1 MTCSRRRLS
10 PRLPPSISASAGAD
24 VLCSPVK
31 GKVIKMA
38 DVPDPV
44 FGGEVLGKGCA
55 VWPEDDLVYAPCDGK
70 VTVTM
75 GHAVGLQSDSGIE
88 VLVHVGVDT
97 VNMNGDGFEG
107 FVKADDVVKAGQ
119 PILKIDRA
127 KIAAAGYKDC
137 VVVAV
142 SNTAEFADVAL
153 TVEVDSDVAA
163 GDGHPLGPP
172 PRSPPVTSSLRSSAS
187 KLRRPKDVQGWSG
200 FPATFFIAPRESV
213 LLHVGRACKPFGR

>member
-1 MTCSRRRLS
+1 MGLFDMFKKKAE
-10 PRLPPSISASAGAD
+10 PAAAAAPASISASAGAD

-107 FVKADDVVKAGQ
+107 FVKADDVVKAGAVRNLVKE
-119 PILKIDRA
+119 PASAASLK
-127 KIAAAGYKDC
+127 
-137 VVVAV
+137 AV
-142 SNTAEFADVAL
+142 RVSI
-153 TVEVDSDVAA
+153 
-163 GDGHPLGPP
+163 PLMQE
-172 PRSPPVTSSLRSSAS
+172 SAS
-187 KLRRPKDVQGWSG
+187 TAGRHRSVRARAS
-200 FPATFFIAPRESV
+200 TFFSSCRRSDSAHLAAV
-213 LLHVGRACKPFGR
+213 T

>member
-1 MTCSRRRLS
+1 MGLFDMFKKKAE
-10 PRLPPSISASAGAD
+10 PAAAAAPASISASAGAD

-142 SNTAEFADVAL
+142 SNTAEFADVELAVCWCVFRHDL
-153 TVEVDSDVAA
+153 FNN
-163 GDGHPLGPP
+163 
-172 PRSPPVTSSLRSSAS
+172 
-187 KLRRPKDVQGWSG
+187 RPCDRQRDNRYGKEYRQLYCEACSEDNCDQGCQCTQCE
-200 FPATFFIAPRESV
+200 PY
-213 LLHVGRACKPFGR
+213 

>member
-1 MTCSRRRLS
+1 
-10 PRLPPSISASAGAD
+10 
-24 VLCSPVK
+24 
-31 GKVIKMA
+31 MA

-127 KIAAAGYKDC
+127 KIAAAGYK
-137 VVVAV
+137 
-142 SNTAEFADVAL
+142 TASWWPCP
-153 TVEVDSDVAA
+153 T
-163 GDGHPLGPP
+163 PP
-172 PRSPPVTSSLRSSAS
+172 SLPMSSLPSRPTPPSPPVTPSLRSSAS

-200 FPATFFIAPRESV
+200 FPATFFIAPWGSV

>member
-1 MTCSRRRLS
+1 MGLFDMFKKKAE
-10 PRLPPSISASAGAD
+10 PAAAAAPASISASAGAD

-127 KIAAAGYKDC
+127 RSLPP
-137 VVVAV
+137 VTR
-142 SNTAEFADVAL
+142 TASSWPCPTPPSSL
-153 TVEVDSDVAA
+153 TSSS
-163 GDGHPLGPP
+163 PSRPSLP
-172 PRSPPVTSSLRSSAS
+172 SPPVTPSLRSSAS
-187 KLRRPKDVQGWSG
+187 SLRHPEDAQGWSG
-200 FPATFFIAPRESV
+200 CPATLF
-213 LLHVGRACKPFGR
+213 

>member
-1 MTCSRRRLS
+1 MGLFDMFKKKAE
-10 PRLPPSISASAGAD
+10 PAAAAAPASISASAGAD

-97 VNMNGDGFEG
+97 VNMNGDGSRSTAPRSLLP
-107 FVKADDVVKAGQ
+107 VTRTASSW
-119 PILKIDRA
+119 PCPTPPSLPM
-127 KIAAAGYKDC
+127 
-137 VVVAV
+137 
-142 SNTAEFADVAL
+142 SNSPSRPT
-153 TVEVDSDVAA
+153 
-163 GDGHPLGPP
+163 PL
-172 PRSPPVTSSLRSSAS
+172 SPPVTPSLRSSAS
-187 KLRRPKDVQGWSG
+187 KLRHPKDVQGWSG

>member
-1 MTCSRRRLS
+1 MVPGFVQRNGIDLSVCTRDSFRSYNDFFTRRLKDGQRPIAEDES
-10 PRLPPSISASAGAD
+10 
-24 VLCSPVK
+24 VLVS
-31 GKVIKMA
+31 
-38 DVPDPV
+38 
-44 FGGEVLGKGCA
+44 
-55 VWPEDDLVYAPCDGK
+55 PCDGK

-119 PILKIDRA
+119 PLLKIDRA

-142 SNTAEFADVAL
+142 SNTAEFADVELA
-153 TVEVDSDVAA
+153 VEAESAVAA
-163 GDGHPLGPP
+163 GDAIVKVV
-172 PRSPPVTSSLRSSAS
+172 R
-187 KLRRPKDVQGWSG
+187 K
-200 FPATFFIAPRESV
+200 
-213 LLHVGRACKPFGR
+213 

>member
-1 MTCSRRRLS
+1 MGLFDMFKKKAEPAAAAAPS
-10 PRLPPSISASAGAD
+10 SISASAGAD

-88 VLVHVGVDT
+88 VLVHVGVD
-97 VNMNGDGFEG
+97 
-107 FVKADDVVKAGQ
+107 VVKAGQ

-142 SNTAEFADVAL
+142 SNTAEFADVELA
-153 TVEVDSDVAA
+153 VEADSAVAA
-163 GDGHPLGPP
+163 GDAIVKVV
-172 PRSPPVTSSLRSSAS
+172 R
-187 KLRRPKDVQGWSG
+187 K
-200 FPATFFIAPRESV
+200 
-213 LLHVGRACKPFGR
+213 

>member
-1 MTCSRRRLS
+1 MGLFDMFKKKAEPATAAAPS
-10 PRLPPSISASAGAD
+10 SISASAGAD

-55 VWPEDDLVYAPCDGK
+55 VWPEGDLVYAPCDGK

-107 FVKADDVVKAGQ
+107 FVKAQ
-119 PILKIDRA
+119 DR
-127 KIAAAGYKDC
+127 
-137 VVVAV
+137 
-142 SNTAEFADVAL
+142 
-153 TVEVDSDVAA
+153 
-163 GDGHPLGPP
+163 
-172 PRSPPVTSSLRSSAS
+172 PRQDRRCRLQG
-187 KLRRPKDVQGWSG
+187 LRRRCCVQHRRVCRCR
-200 FPATFFIAPRESV
+200 ARRR
-213 LLHVGRACKPFGR
+213 GRLRCRRR

>member
-1 MTCSRRRLS
+1 MGLFDMFKKKAEPAAAAAPS
-10 PRLPPSISASAGAD
+10 SISASAGAD

-88 VLVHVGVDT
+88 VLVHV
-97 VNMNGDGFEG
+97 
-107 FVKADDVVKAGQ
+107 
-119 PILKIDRA
+119 
-127 KIAAAGYKDC
+127 
-137 VVVAV
+137 
-142 SNTAEFADVAL
+142 
-153 TVEVDSDVAA
+153 
-163 GDGHPLGPP
+163 
-172 PRSPPVTSSLRSSAS
+172 AS
-187 KLRRPKDVQGWSG
+187 IPS
-200 FPATFFIAPRESV
+200 T
-213 LLHVGRACKPFGR
+213 

>member
-1 MTCSRRRLS
+1 MGLFDMFKKKAE
-10 PRLPPSISASAGAD
+10 PAAAAAPASISTSAGAD

-44 FGGEVLGKGCA
+44 FSGEVLGKGCA

-119 PILKIDRA
+119 PMLKIDRA
-127 KIAAAGYKDC
+127 KIAAAGYK
-137 VVVAV
+137 
-142 SNTAEFADVAL
+142 TASSWL
-153 TVEVDSDVAA
+153 CPT
-163 GDGHPLGPP
+163 PLS
-172 PRSPPVTSSLRSSAS
+172 SPTSSLPSRPSLPSLLVTPSLRSSAS
-187 KLRRPKDVQGWSG
+187 RLRHPKDVQGWSG
-200 FPATFFIAPRESV
+200 YPATFFITMRRNV
-213 LLHVGRACKPFGR
+213 LLRVGRTGKPFGR

>member
-1 MTCSRRRLS
+1 MGLFDMFKKKAE
-10 PRLPPSISASAGAD
+10 PAAAAAPASISASAGAD

-88 VLVHVGVDT
+88 VRCTL
-97 VNMNGDGFEG
+97 
-107 FVKADDVVKAGQ
+107 
-119 PILKIDRA
+119 
-127 KIAAAGYKDC
+127 
-137 VVVAV
+137 
-142 SNTAEFADVAL
+142 
-153 TVEVDSDVAA
+153 
-163 GDGHPLGPP
+163 
-172 PRSPPVTSSLRSSAS
+172 AS
-187 KLRRPKDVQGWSG
+187 IPS
-200 FPATFFIAPRESV
+200 T
-213 LLHVGRACKPFGR
+213 

>member
-1 MTCSRRRLS
+1 MGLFDMFKKKAEPAAAAAPAPSLLLPARR
-10 PRLPPSISASAGAD
+10 A
-24 VLCSPVK
+24 VLARQ

-119 PILKIDRA
+119 PMLKIDRA
-127 KIAAAGYKDC
+127 
-137 VVVAV
+137 
-142 SNTAEFADVAL
+142 
-153 TVEVDSDVAA
+153 
-163 GDGHPLGPP
+163 
-172 PRSPPVTSSLRSSAS
+172 RSPLRLQG
-187 KLRRPKDVQGWSG
+187 LRRRGCVQH
-200 FPATFFIAPRESV
+200 RRV
-213 LLHVGRACKPFGR
+213 RRRRARRRG

>member
-1 MTCSRRRLS
+1 MGLFDMFKKKAEPAVAAAPS
-10 PRLPPSISASAGAD
+10 SISASAGAD

-119 PILKIDRA
+119 PMLKIDLPVTR
-127 KIAAAGYKDC
+127 
-137 VVVAV
+137 
-142 SNTAEFADVAL
+142 TASWWL
-153 TVEVDSDVAA
+153 CPTPPSLPMSSSPSRPT
-163 GDGHPLGPP
+163 PL
-172 PRSPPVTSSLRSSAS
+172 SPPVTPSSRSSAS
-187 KLRRPKDVQGWSG
+187 RLRQHKDVQGWSG
-200 FPATFFIAPRESV
+200 CPATFFIAPRGSV
-213 LLHVGRACKPFGR
+213 LLHVGRARKPFGR

>member
-1 MTCSRRRLS
+1 M
-10 PRLPPSISASAGAD
+10 
-24 VLCSPVK
+24 LCSPVK

-137 VVVAV
+137 VAWPCPTPP
-142 SNTAEFADVAL
+142 SL
-153 TVEVDSDVAA
+153 PMSSS
-163 GDGHPLGPP
+163 PLRQSPP
-172 PRSPPVTSSLRSSAS
+172 SPPVTPSSRSSAS

-200 FPATFFIAPRESV
+200 FPATFFIAPWGSV

>member
-1 MTCSRRRLS
+1 MGLFDMFKKKAE
-10 PRLPPSISASAGAD
+10 PAAAAAPASISTSAGAD

-44 FGGEVLGKGCA
+44 FSGEVLGKGCAVITGANMGCA

-119 PILKIDRA
+119 PMLKIDRA

-142 SNTAEFADVAL
+142 SNTAEFADVELA
-153 TVEVDSDVAA
+153 VEAESAVAA
-163 GDGHPLGPP
+163 GDAIVKVV
-172 PRSPPVTSSLRSSAS
+172 R
-187 KLRRPKDVQGWSG
+187 K
-200 FPATFFIAPRESV
+200 
-213 LLHVGRACKPFGR
+213 

>member
-1 MTCSRRRLS
+1 MGLFDMFKKKAE
-10 PRLPPSISASAGAD
+10 PAAPAVPASIEAAAGTD
-24 VLCSPVK
+24 VLCAPVN
-31 GKVIKMA
+31 GKAIKMA

-55 VWPEDDLVYAPCDGK
+55 VWPEDEIVYAPCDGT

-75 GHAVGLQSDSGIE
+75 GHAVGMQSASGIE

-97 VNMNGDGFEG
+97 VNMNGDGFTG
-107 FVKADDVVKAGQ
+107 YVKQGDTVKAGQ

-142 SNTAEFADVAL
+142 SNTAEFADVELA
-153 TVEVDSDVAA
+153 VEADSQVKA
-163 GDGHPLGPP
+163 GT
-172 PRSPPVTSSLRSSAS
+172 PVVKVVR
-187 KLRRPKDVQGWSG
+187 K
-200 FPATFFIAPRESV
+200 
-213 LLHVGRACKPFGR
+213 

>member
-1 MTCSRRRLS
+1 MGLFDMFKKKAEPAVAAS
-10 PRLPPSISASAGAD
+10 PDALNVVADPD
-24 VLCSPVK
+24 VLYSPVN
-31 GKVIKMA
+31 GKLIKMT

-55 VWPEDDLVYAPCDGK
+55 VWPEDDIIYAPCNGK

-75 GHAVGLQSDSGIE
+75 GHAVGLQSEGGIE

-97 VNMNGDGFEG
+97 VNMNGDGFTG
-107 FVKADDVVKAGQ
+107 YVKSDDEVKAGE

-142 SNTAEFADVAL
+142 SNTAEFADVELAADAESA
-153 TVEVDSDVAA
+153 VNA
-163 GDGHPLGPP
+163 GD
-172 PRSPPVTSSLRSSAS
+172 PVV
-187 KLRRPKDVQGWSG
+187 K
-200 FPATFFIAPRESV
+200 V
-213 LLHVGRACKPFGR
+213 LHK

>member
-1 MTCSRRRLS
+1 MGLFDMFKKKAE
-10 PRLPPSISASAGAD
+10 PAAAAAPASISASAGAD

-31 GKVIKMA
+31 GKVVKMA

-44 FGGEVLGKGCA
+44 FSGEVLGKGCA

-88 VLVHVGVDT
+88 VLVHVG
-97 VNMNGDGFEG
+97 DGFEG

-119 PILKIDRA
+119 PMLKIDRA

-142 SNTAEFADVAL
+142 SNTAEFADVELA
-153 TVEVDSDVAA
+153 VEADSAVAA
-163 GDGHPLGPP
+163 GDAIVKVV
-172 PRSPPVTSSLRSSAS
+172 R
-187 KLRRPKDVQGWSG
+187 K
-200 FPATFFIAPRESV
+200 
-213 LLHVGRACKPFGR
+213 